1 MKKAIAYMMIGAATY
16 GVISMM
22 VCKKNSIEKKLK
34 KLKKNG
40 MDAYNKVKTILWMS
54 IAYDRHFF
62 KAKKLINS

>member
-22 VCKKNSIEKKLK
+22 VYKKNSIEKKLK

-40 MDAYNKVKTILWMS
+40 MDAYNKVKTIL
-54 IAYDRHFF
+54 
-62 KAKKLINS
+62 

>member
-16 GVISMM
+16 GVISIM

-40 MDAYNKVKTILWMS
+40 MDAYNKVKTIL
-54 IAYDRHFF
+54 
-62 KAKKLINS
+62 